1 MRVDDLSF
9 AYEKSLMG
17 NFLCP
22 FCNAPQIGT
31 EAATA
36 GTYSCDD
43 CSRQFIV
50 SKEFAEK
57 QPITVN
63 EVRRQVENL
72 SERMRR
78 VEKELG
84 IKSK

>member
-17 NFLCP
+17 NVICP
-22 FCNAPQIGT
+22 RCNAVQIGT
-31 EAATA
+31 ERPEP
-36 GTYSCDD
+36 GTYCCDE
-43 CSRQFIV
+43 CSQQFIV

-72 SERMRR
+72 SERVRR
-78 VEKELG
+78 LEKELG
-84 IKSK
+84 IKTK